1 MIVLFYMAA
10 GVAVICALAAVTRLN
25 ASHALLFTV
34 VLLLSLAVIF
44 YLLGAPFA
52 AALMVI
58 VYAGAILV
66 LLLFVVMLLNLGERS
81 VADEKRLLEPKI
93 WILPAILVALLLA
106 EFVYILGAKAGTARF
121 RVVGVKEVGISLLG
135 TYLIGVELASFLL
148 LAGVISAVHLGRR
161 RLAGEHG

>member
-1 MIVLFYMAA
+1 MDILFYLAA
-10 GVAVICALAAVTRLN
+10 AVAVVSALLAVTRLN
-25 ASHALLFTV
+25 ASHALLFMV

-81 VADEKRLLEPKI
+81 VAQERKLLAPRV
-93 WILPAILVALLLA
+93 WIVPALLAALLLV
-106 EFVYILGAKAGTARF
+106 EFLVILRSGRPLGEPRA
-121 RVVGVKEVGISLLG
+121 VGIKEVGVSLMG
-135 TYLIGVELASFLL
+135 EYLIGVELASFLL

-161 RLAGEHG
+161 VLPRGQE